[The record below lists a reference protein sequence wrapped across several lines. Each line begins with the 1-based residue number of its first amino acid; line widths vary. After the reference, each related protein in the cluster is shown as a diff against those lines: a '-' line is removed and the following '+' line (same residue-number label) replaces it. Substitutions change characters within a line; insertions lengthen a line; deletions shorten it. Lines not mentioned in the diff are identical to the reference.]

1 MAVIESN
8 SEYTASQRHLTTQLP
23 DIGKPRVVVIG
34 GGFAGIQLVKHLR
47 MKDVQVVML
56 DRHNYHTFQPLLYQ
70 VATAGLEP
78 DSIAGPL
85 RKIFE
90 DEQNFFFRMATVDHI
105 DPDRQIVHTTIGE
118 IAYDYLVV
126 AVGTQ
131 TNYFGNKSIQKLAF
145 PLKQVPQA
153 LNLRSHILQNFEKAV
168 TSNSE
173 EEIDRLTNF
182 VIVGGGPTGVELAG
196 ALGELKKYVLPRDYP
211 ELDFKVMKVYLVEGL
226 ERLLP
231 TMSEKSGHRAEKD
244 LTERFDTTVKLNTMV
259 EDYDGYEVTLNNGET
274 IISETLVWA
283 AGVQGAILPGLDKA
297 TVEKGRYEVNEFN
310 LVNGY
315 DNIYAIG
322 DIAAMYTED
331 YPKGHPQV
339 APVAMQQGEQLG
351 KNLSRMLREKEL
363 KPFSY
368 LNKGY
373 MATIGRNRAV
383 ADLPGNI
390 KFGGFFAW
398 LSWMFVHLLFL
409 VSFRQKIITLGNWI
423 WNYFTFD
430 RGTRLIIR
438 PFNYRR
444 TVDDKK
450 SELEDEDKHR
460 NDEKNET
467 FEVSG
472 QDDDQTITDKS
483 VSS

>member
-1 MAVIESN
+1 MAIVEHPIN
-8 SEYTASQRHLTTQLP
+8 YTLAKRNLSTQLP
-23 DIGKPRVVVIG
+23 DIGKPRIVIIG
-34 GGFAGIQLVKHLR
+34 GGFAGIQMVKNLK
-47 MKDVQVVML
+47 MKDFQVVML

-85 RKIFE
+85 RKIFD
-90 DEQNFFFRMATVDHI
+90 DEKNFFFRMARVERI
-105 DPDRQIVHTTIGE
+105 DAEQQQVYTNIGE
-118 IAYDYLVV
+118 IHYDYLIV
-126 AVGTQ
+126 AAGTQ
-131 TNYFGNKSIQKLAF
+131 TNYFGNERIQKLAF

-211 ELDFKVMKVYLVEGL
+211 ELDFKVMKVYLVEGVD
-226 ERLLP
+226 RLLP
-231 TMSEKSGHRAEKD
+231 TMSEKAGQRAEQD
-244 LTERFDTTVKLNTMV
+244 LAKRFDTIVKLNTMV
-259 EDYDGYEVTLNNGET
+259 EDYDGYEVTLNDGEKL
-274 IISETLVWA
+274 ISETLIWA
-283 AGVQGAILPGLDKA
+283 AGVQGVIIPGLDKA
-297 TVEKGRYEVNEFN
+297 TVEKGRYEVDEINRMK
-310 LVNGY
+310 GY
-315 DNIYAIG
+315 DNVFAVG
-322 DIAAMYTED
+322 DVSAMYTDEE

-351 KNLSRMLREKEL
+351 KNLSRLIRGKET

-368 LNKGY
+368 FNKGY

-390 KFGGFFAW
+390 KFGGWFAW

-409 VSFRQKIITLGNWI
+409 VSFRQKIITLGNWV
-423 WNYFTFD
+423 WNYFTYD

-444 TVDDKK
+444 AVDERKD
-450 SELEDEDKHR
+450 ELEEEDHR
-460 NDEKNET
+460 NDEQNET
-467 FEVSG
+467 HAVS
-472 QDDDQTITDKS
+472 QEDE
-483 VSS
+483 